1 MVISSSNHCYIGTPS
16 MTHLTDV
23 GMNYIQHLI
32 RAWSIAFI
40 LIIHG
45 VFPNVWKTRAN
56 ELLCDHIDMDKLVN
70 PT

>member
-1 MVISSSNHCYIGTPS
+1 

-23 GMNYIQHLI
+23 GMNYVQHLI

-56 ELLCDHIDMDKLVN
+56 ELLCDHDDGE
-70 PT
+70 

>member
-1 MVISSSNHCYIGTPS
+1 

-32 RAWSIAFI
+32 RAWSIAFV
-40 LIIHG
+40 LIVHG

-56 ELLCDHIDMDKLVN
+56 VLLCDHHDDGE
-70 PT
+70 

>member
-1 MVISSSNHCYIGTPS
+1 MESSSSNHRYIGYTS

-32 RAWSIAFI
+32 RAWSIASI

-56 ELLCDHIDMDKLVN
+56 ELLCDHDGVSKSH
-70 PT
+70 

>member
-1 MVISSSNHCYIGTPS
+1 
-16 MTHLTDV
+16 MTHLNDV

-32 RAWSIAFI
+32 RAWSIAFV

-56 ELLCDHIDMDKLVN
+56 ELLCDHHDGE
-70 PT
+70 

>member
-1 MVISSSNHCYIGTPS
+1 

-23 GMNYIQHLI
+23 GMNYVQHLI

-40 LIIHG
+40 LIVHG

-56 ELLCDHIDMDKLVN
+56 ELLCDHDGEQNEVQRNSYQLVDR
-70 PT
+70 